1 MAIIAKQNSVTVQ
14 PVVEDYFDDTA
25 NDSSKSWTVPDGE
38 QWRLL
43 HAHMIYVSSSDTGDR
58 QVVVQVNDASGNMI
72 SHLVAGAVQAA
83 SLTRHYTFLQG
94 IYRETAFAGDELQ
107 VPIPIDLYL
116 QSGYVLTF
124 KDDAAIAAAAD
135 DMTVAFSVEV
145 T

>member
-1 MAIIAKQNSVTVQ
+1 MSIRAKANGVVIQ
-14 PVVEDYFDDTA
+14 PVVVDYYDATE
-25 NDSSKSWTVPDGE
+25 NNSSKTWTVPDGV

-43 HAHMIYVSSSDTGDR
+43 RAHVIYVSSSDAGNR
-58 QVVVQVNDASGNMI
+58 QIVVEVKNASGNI
-72 SHLVAGAVQAA
+72 LDHLVSGTTQAA

-107 VPIPIDLYL
+107 VPIPIDMYL

-124 KDDAAIAAAAD
+124 KDDAAIAASAD
-135 DMTVAFSVEV
+135 DMTVAFGIEV